1 MEKQNKIPI
10 LRFPQFKKEWEIQ
23 KVGNLTNRIS
33 NPVKVE
39 HEELYQ
45 QIGIRSHGKGIFH
58 KELIDGKGLG
68 DKRVFWVKEN
78 TFIVNIV
85 FAWEQA
91 VAKTTSKE
99 VGMIA
104 SHRFPM
110 YEPIENKSN
119 LEYLLYFFLTKKG
132 KALLELASPGGAG
145 RNKTLGQ
152 KEFENLKFL
161 IPPSTEQEKIAS
173 FITSINQKIQA
184 LKDKKNLLTKYKKG
198 VMQQLFS
205 QALRFKNTEGGD
217 FEDWEVKKLG
227 EVCEINPKSSVLP
240 SSFIYIDLES
250 VVNGVLLKEQR
261 IEKQEAPSRA
271 QRLLSKN
278 DVLFQMV
285 RPYQM
290 NNLFFDKKGDY
301 VASTGYAQ
309 IRTKQNAMFIFQY
322 LHFQN
327 FVDKVIERCT
337 GTSYPAINSTDLA
350 NIEVSIPCIEEQ
362 THIAHY
368 LSAIDAKIQG
378 VTAQIEKMDRWKKG
392 LLQQMFV

>member
-227 EVCEINPKSSVLP
+227 EVLTIGSGRDYKHLKIGNIPVFGTGGLMTTVDSYLHDGETVCIGRKGTIDKPMYFKGKIWTVDTLFYTHSFNNSVPKFIFYTFQRINWKEHNEASGVPSLSKSTIEKIDIPLP
-240 SSFIYIDLES
+240 SL
-250 VVNGVLLKEQR
+250 
-261 IEKQEAPSRA
+261 
-271 QRLLSKN
+271 
-278 DVLFQMV
+278 
-285 RPYQM
+285 
-290 NNLFFDKKGDY
+290 
-301 VASTGYAQ
+301 
-309 IRTKQNAMFIFQY
+309 
-322 LHFQN
+322 
-327 FVDKVIERCT
+327 
-337 GTSYPAINSTDLA
+337 
-350 NIEVSIPCIEEQ
+350 EEQ
-362 THIAHY
+362 TRIANY

-378 VTAQIEKMDRWKKG
+378 VSAQIEKMETWKKG